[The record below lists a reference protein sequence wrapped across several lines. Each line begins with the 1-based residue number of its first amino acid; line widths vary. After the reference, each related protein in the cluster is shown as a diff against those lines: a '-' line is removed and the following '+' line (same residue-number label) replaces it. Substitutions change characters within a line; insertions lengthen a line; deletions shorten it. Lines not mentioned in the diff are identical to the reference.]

1 MGIRFEKE
9 FITKLKQQDHNAFNR
24 FYLDTVDMLFRY
36 IQANYFLSSED
47 AQDIISDFYVKFR
60 ESVKNFREDESFSG
74 YFWII
79 FKNLVKDHFKKNSD
93 MPFTELDNSDEDN
106 ISFEETLTDEE
117 DIHTLMEQKF
127 KFEQIQQAM
136 KELDDGS
143 KDILYRK
150 FIEEKSNEEIQA
162 LLCISNDNVRQRL
175 SRAVKL
181 LKQILEQ
188 QL

>member
-9 FITKLKQQDHNAFNR
+9 FITKLKAQDHNAFNR
-24 FYLDTVDMLFRY
+24 FYLETVDMLFRY
-36 IQANYFLSSED
+36 IQANYFLSHED

-74 YFWII
+74 YFWVI
-79 FKNLVKDHFKKNSD
+79 FKNLVKDHFKKNND
-93 MPFTELDNSDEDN
+93 TPFTELENEEEGL
-106 ISFEETLTDEE
+106 SFDETLADEE
-117 DIHTLMEQKF
+117 NIHLLMDQQF
-127 KFEQIQQAM
+127 QFEKIQEAM

-143 KDILYRK
+143 KDIIYWK
-150 FIEEKSNEEIQA
+150 FVEEKSNEEIQI
-162 LLCISNDNVRQRL
+162 LLSISNDNVRQRL

>member
-9 FITKLKQQDHNAFNR
+9 FISKLKQQDHNAFNR
-24 FYLDTVDMLFRY
+24 FYLETVDMLFRY
-36 IQANYFLSSED
+36 IQANYFLSAED

-60 ESVKNFREDESFSG
+60 ESIKNFREDESFSG

-93 MPFTELDNSDEDN
+93 TPFTELGWEDDDN
-106 ISFEETLTDEE
+106 ISFEDNLADEE
-117 DIHTLMEQKF
+117 DIHTLMDHQFQFENIQK
-127 KFEQIQQAM
+127 AM

-143 KDILYRK
+143 RDILYWK
-150 FIEEKSNEEIQA
+150 FIEEKSNEEIQ
-162 LLCISNDNVRQRL
+162 LLLSISNDNVRQRL
-175 SRAVKL
+175 SRAIKL

-188 QL
+188 DL